1 MANVRMKVNKDT
13 KLSPESRERLEA
25 LKDRPVDCSDI
36 PDSSPEELALI
47 RMHIRQK
54 RPKRRMFSLRLAVE
68 TIEWWRQMGAG
79 YTSVMARLLDEARNH
94 PEWIRTCL

>member
-1 MANVRMKVNKDT
+1 MAKVRVMVNKDT
-13 KLSPESRERLEA
+13 KLSPESLSRLEV

-54 RPKRRMFSLRLAVE
+54 RPKKRMFSLRLAID
-68 TIEWWRQMGAG
+68 TIEWWKQMGSG

-94 PEWIRTCL
+94 PEWIKVCL

>member
-1 MANVRMKVNKDT
+1 MAKVRVTVNKDT
-13 KLSPESRERLEA
+13 KLSPESRSRLKA

-54 RPKRRMFSLRLAVE
+54 RPKKRMFSLRLAVD
-68 TIEWWRQMGAG
+68 TIEWWKKMGSG
-79 YTSVMARLLDEARNH
+79 YTSVMARLLDEARKH
-94 PEWIRTCL
+94 PEWIKTCL